1 MARLKR
7 GWSDK
12 GKDRSLEDIGGA
24 ISFNIWQISGQ
35 GVLDLENEGF
45 QTDTHSQRMDVISEF
60 AAYLLQAVDRMLY
73 DNFDLEE
80 RIALINATG
89 LHLARITDD
98 NRQEANGAGNYVD
111 GFLQLLNQRIGEYST
126 CQFDVDEGPSF
137 VFLRLL
143 GDHVTESMGE
153 RDSKWITGYIIDIV
167 GKQMFNHLKR
177 ILPGLLDPAKKASTV
192 DPMRSKNYD

>member
-45 QTDTHSQRMDVISEF
+45 QTDTHAQRMDVISEF
-60 AAYLLQAVDRMLY
+60 SAYLLQLTDRMVY
-73 DNFDLEE
+73 DSFDHSS
-80 RIALINATG
+80 RVDLINAIG
-89 LHLARITDD
+89 LHLARVVQD
-98 NRQEANGAGNYVD
+98 NRQEANGIGDYTDN
-111 GFLQLLNQRIGEYST
+111 FLKLLNLRIGEYSK
-126 CQFDVDEGPSF
+126 CRFDLDEGPSF

-153 RDSKWITGYIIDIV
+153 RDAKWITGYIIDIV
-167 GKQMFNHLKR
+167 GLQMFKHLNR
-177 ILPGLLDPAKKASTV
+177 LLPGLLDPAQKVAGI
-192 DPMRSKNYD
+192 DPDRGKNYD

>member
-1 MARLKR
+1 MARLKK

-60 AAYLLQAVDRMLY
+60 SAYLLQLTDRMVY
-73 DNFDLEE
+73 DSFDQSS
-80 RIALINATG
+80 RVDLINAVG
-89 LHLARITDD
+89 LHLARVVQD
-98 NRQEANGAGNYVD
+98 NRQEANGIGDYTD
-111 GFLQLLNQRIGEYST
+111 GFLKLLNQRITEYST
-126 CQFDVDEGPSF
+126 CRFDLDEGPSF

-143 GDHVTESMGE
+143 GDHVTACMGA
-153 RDSKWITGYIIDIV
+153 RDAKWITGYIIDIM
-167 GKQMFNHLKR
+167 GNQMFSELKR
-177 ILPGLLDPAKKASTV
+177 ILPGLLDPAKKAVAIDS
-192 DPMRSKNYD
+192 MRARNYD

>member
-1 MARLKR
+1 MARLKK

-60 AAYLLQAVDRMLY
+60 SAYLLQLTDRMVY
-73 DNFDLEE
+73 DSFDQSS
-80 RIALINATG
+80 RVDLINAVG
-89 LHLARITDD
+89 LHLARVEQD
-98 NRQEANGAGNYVD
+98 NRQEANGIGDYTD
-111 GFLQLLNQRIGEYST
+111 GFLKLLNQRITEYST
-126 CQFDVDEGPSF
+126 CRFGLDEGPSF

-143 GDHVTESMGE
+143 GDHVTARMGA
-153 RDSKWITGYIIDIV
+153 RDAKWITGYIIDIM
-167 GKQMFNHLKR
+167 GNQMFSELKR
-177 ILPGLLDPAKKASTV
+177 ILPGLLDPAKKAVAIDS
-192 DPMRSKNYD
+192 MRARNYD